1 MQGSFQAKRAFKASK
16 KNSIISPARV
26 GKRCVTIPKDQ
37 YDFHNM
43 NNAVLSGCLALL
55 SGPTH
60 DSAAGPDPVH
70 WKTAKEVIE
79 QGRITFTGWAITPNI
94 DVKIWDDYEEQ
105 RPKFIHSMCGL
116 GIVYYA
122 DGIFGDDYMPL
133 DHTVND
139 GVMMNTIGELVDSES
154 SALDK
159 IQTMWACKT
168 MGTNQFELGNRLWF
182 EAFNHWDC
190 FRSPA
195 FVMLHLELDLLAA
208 HTEYSQ
214 LDPMQQR
221 NPLQKH
227 VIKYFYTIT
236 MFHAAARKYVRSS
249 QMSLAGPMFQTLYIQ
264 NAELH
269 CGRQHVMRSFETFMI
284 RLQNETFID
293 LLSRTHEAIQR
304 LEVMANDAEDE
315 DDKSSIVNAIGSLK
329 GFRPLKY
336 VYECDD
342 EVMWRDIVDK
352 AEIIAALF
360 VKFPT
365 PVPVQQRDIY
375 DIDGV
380 SVWF

>member
-1 MQGSFQAKRAFKASK
+1 MQGSFQAKRAFKAAK

-26 GKRCVTIPKDQ
+26 GKRCVAVPKDQ

-43 NNAVLSGCLALL
+43 NNAFLTGCLALL

-70 WKTAKEVIE
+70 WKTAKEVME
-79 QGRITFTGWAITPNI
+79 QGKITFTEWTTSANTTNLRNREDFEDLQI
-94 DVKIWDDYEEQ
+94 
-105 RPKFIHSMCGL
+105 KFNHFMSGL

-122 DGIFGDDYMPL
+122 DGIFSQDYMPL

-139 GVMMNTIGELVDSES
+139 GMLMSAIGGFVDAES
-154 SALDK
+154 GALGK
-159 IQTMWACKT
+159 IQNMWACTT
-168 MGTNQFELGNRLWF
+168 MGTNQFELGNRIWH
-182 EAFNHWDC
+182 EAFNRWDC

-195 FVMLHLELDLLAA
+195 FVMLHLELDLLEA
-208 HTEYSQ
+208 HTEYNQ

-221 NPLQKH
+221 NPLQKN
-227 VIKYFYTIT
+227 VIRYFYTIT

-249 QMSLAGPMFQTLYIQ
+249 QMSLAGPMFQTLYVQ
-264 NAELH
+264 NAELCH
-269 CGRQHVMRSFETFMI
+269 GRQHVIRSFETFKL
-284 RLQNETFID
+284 RLQNDTFTD
-293 LLSRTHEAIQR
+293 LLSRTQEAIQR
-304 LEVMANDAEDE
+304 LEVMANDADDE
-315 DDKSSIVNAIGSLK
+315 DDKSSIIGAIGSLK

-336 VYECDD
+336 VYECED

-360 VKFPT
+360 VKIPT
-365 PVPVQQRDIY
+365 PTFVPQRDIY

-380 SVWF
+380 SI